1 MSYVFQEWPKWITP
15 HGQAPRIVHTAD
27 EEEAAH
33 AAAKPSRP
41 ALVKTLEPEAPAA
54 PEAPETP
61 AAQDENSLV
70 KLTMRRPGRPAK
82 FRE

>member
-1 MSYVFQEWPKWITP
+1 MSYVHQEWPKWVCP

-41 ALVKTLEPEAPAA
+41 ALVKTPEPEAP
-54 PEAPETP
+54 EAP

>member
-1 MSYVFQEWPKWITP
+1 MSIYVHAEFPKWITP

-54 PEAPETP
+54 PGAP

-82 FRE
+82 LRE